1 MYLSRLILNP
11 RARRAQSEIA
21 HPYELHRSL
30 SRAFADGLTA
40 GSERFLYRLEAD
52 RHGLPVVLV
61 QSQTEPDWSWLADP
75 GARGYLL
82 EAADNPA
89 SKSFDPAFAT
99 GQTLTFRLRANPTRK
114 LSGGRDSNGKRVG
127 LIHEEDQLD
136 WLRRKAET
144 GGFQLLSVRARQDGL
159 LPVVALDREEG
170 RRNMSFL
177 AVTFDGILRVLEP
190 DPFRQTLEQGIGSG
204 KAMGFGL
211 LSLARAT
218 GPAP

>member
-30 SRAFADGLTA
+30 SRALGAGLTA
-40 GSERFLYRLEAD
+40 GSERLLYRLEAD
-52 RHGLPVVLV
+52 LRGLLVVLV

-82 EAADNPA
+82 EGPDNPA
-89 SKSFDPAFAT
+89 SKRFEPAFSP
-99 GQTLTFRLRANPTRK
+99 GQALAFRLRANPTRK

-127 LIHEEDQLD
+127 LIREEEQLD
-136 WLRRKAET
+136 WLRRKGEA

-159 LPVVALDREEG
+159 LPVVTLARVEG
-170 RRNMSFL
+170 RCTMSFL

-190 DPFRQTLEQGIGSG
+190 DPFRQTLERGIGSG

-218 GPAP
+218 GPSP